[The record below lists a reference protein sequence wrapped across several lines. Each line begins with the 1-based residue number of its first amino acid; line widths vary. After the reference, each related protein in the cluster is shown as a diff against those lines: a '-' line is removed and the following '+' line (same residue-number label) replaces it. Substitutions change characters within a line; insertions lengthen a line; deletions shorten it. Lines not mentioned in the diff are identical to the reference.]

1 MSDDLVTMATS
12 KETLHVRGL
21 RVIAA
26 YTDVPLSA
34 SSRQLIRRS
43 ADRIEALEAEN
54 KAMRE
59 ALTNCPMCERKD
71 QQLAAVDMLV
81 GDGFAQSVHEA
92 LDRLGAPRTDG
103 PIRHG
108 IIGRIEALLPLDK
121 EKVPCPRCGSTAAC
135 VSAQGN
141 RLPRPHATLTK
152 DPER

>member
-1 MSDDLVTMATS
+1 MDDLVTRLRAKKPVMAYEADGS
-12 KETLHVRGL
+12 PAFDPINPDGPE
-21 RVIAA
+21 AA
-26 YTDVPLSA
+26 N
-34 SSRQLIRRS
+34 
-43 ADRIEALEAEN
+43 RIEALEAEN